1 MQDTNTLLLELNK
14 GNLGMFRYD
23 YEDHTCFIDLEN
35 DLGIILQLSGKS
47 IVKERIELLKNILQ
61 NYENYIEAAVNFLK
75 SYQFDLGKN
84 YFLDGI
90 YVGEFSHGTYG
101 FHIFDGF
108 TLSLKREDGTDA
120 DLLNLDVYT
129 VQFKNDGH
137 PIGAALWFE

>member
-1 MQDTNTLLLELNK
+1 MQDTNTLLL
-14 GNLGMFRYD
+14 
-23 YEDHTCFIDLEN
+23 
-35 DLGIILQLSGKS
+35 
-47 IVKERIELLKNILQ
+47 
-61 NYENYIEAAVNFLK
+61 
-75 SYQFDLGKN
+75 
-84 YFLDGI
+84 DGI
-90 YVGEFSHGTYG
+90 YAGEFSHETYG